1 MRLKELR
8 VQNGQTQKQMAE
20 IIRYSI
26 EEYARYEKGQ
36 REPNL
41 KTLCV
46 FADYFGVTLDYLVGR
61 V

>member
-1 MRLKELR
+1 
-8 VQNGQTQKQMAE
+8 MAE